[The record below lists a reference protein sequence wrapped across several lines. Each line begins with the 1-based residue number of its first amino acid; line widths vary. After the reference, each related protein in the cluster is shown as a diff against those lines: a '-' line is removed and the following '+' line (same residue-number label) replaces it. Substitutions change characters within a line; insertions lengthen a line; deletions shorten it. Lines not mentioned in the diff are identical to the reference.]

1 MRLCELA
8 TDNVP
13 EVRAAVL
20 HALTSFLGI
29 PEMSE
34 EASKIEREVAG
45 SLLIMTAGRGY
56 C

>member
-1 MRLCELA
+1 LRLCELA

-13 EVRAAVL
+13 EVRAAL